1 MRNILFLCTHNSCRS
16 VMAEG
21 LMQHYGKGNFTA
33 YSAGSFPSGNINLKA
48 IQTLKKNKV
57 EADYDNFKSQSWDDF
72 DNIKMDIVI
81 TVCDSAAGETC
92 PLFLGGSVKAHWGVF
107 DPSQIKGTEAEVETS
122 FQDAFE
128 ILRKRVKALIDLDLN
143 NLSKEQLKQ
152 ELDKIG
158 NLK

>member
-1 MRNILFLCTHNSCRS
+1 MKNILFLCTHNSCRS

-21 LMQHYGKGNFTA
+21 LMQHYGKGKFIA
-33 YSAGSFPSGNINLKA
+33 YSAGSFPSGRINLKA
-48 IQTLKKNKV
+48 IQTLKRNRI

-72 DNIKMDIVI
+72 ADIKMDVVI

-92 PLFLGGSVKAHWGVF
+92 PLFLGGAAKAHWGVF
-107 DPSQIKGTEAEVETS
+107 DPSQVKGSEADIETS

-128 ILRKRVKALIDLDLN
+128 ILQKRVMALVDLDFEKLN
-143 NLSKEQLKQ
+143 QDELKQ

-158 NLK
+158 KLK

>member
-1 MRNILFLCTHNSCRS
+1 MKNILFLCTHNSCRS

-21 LMQHYGKGNFTA
+21 LMQHYGKGKFTA

-48 IQTLKKNKV
+48 IQILKKNKIK
-57 EADYDNFKSQSWDDF
+57 ADYDNFKSQSWDDF
-72 DNIKMDIVI
+72 ENIKMDIVI

-92 PLFLGGSVKAHWGVF
+92 PLFLGGSVKANWGVF
-107 DPSQIKGTEAEVETS
+107 DPSQTKGSEAEIEIS

-128 ILRKRVKALIDLDLN
+128 ILQKRILALVDLDLN
-143 NLSKEQLKQ
+143 NFTKDELKQ

-158 NLK
+158 KLI